1 MLYSVKMDVQLPP
14 DMDPGAKAT
23 LLTREKAYSQQ
34 LQKDG
39 ERVHI
44 WRCAG
49 QYSNLSILEVDGNER
64 LHEILWNLP
73 LFPYMKIEVTPLA
86 THPSDIRAGG

>member
-14 DMDPGAKAT
+14 DMDPGVKAP
-23 LLTREKAYSQQ
+23 LIAREKAYSQQ
-34 LQKDG
+34 LQQDG
-39 ERVHI
+39 EWVHI

-49 QYSNLSILEVDGNER
+49 QYANLSIFEVDSNER